1 MWPIKINKKLIYIV
15 FTLLWTKRFNEL
27 IFWVTESSLNVRR
40 FSLWYKACKCHIYD
54 NVCSSFTVIS
64 TSLCGLHKI
73 FIYLTEWVIIWCLK
87 VDLVFFVIKKK
98 VFAVLESCT
107 KKKLFDQYCRQK
119 IQKYHWN
126 LFSQQKSIINEFTFK
141 EAL

>member
-87 VDLVFFVIKKK
+87 VDFRFLC
-98 VFAVLESCT
+98 LERECSR
-107 KKKLFDQYCRQK
+107 F
-119 IQKYHWN
+119 WN
-126 LFSQQKSIINEFTFK
+126 LVLKKTFLANIADKNFKMVLIETNFPNKSKKRMN
-141 EAL
+141 LH